1 MGCDQHRP
9 SASGDSC
16 ASPNLPSPRRNVERF
31 AVRAAEPGQT
41 RTLIGTSFLRVLHE
55 FACRANRIGAPKK
68 VVGGAGSQRPRLQHH
83 QRHQPLRRRNLEASE
98 ARLSKGRLRREKKRP
113 RNTGAPDFP
122 HSLPRLPF
130 NPSLLRRRSDDDPR
144 YRPAISGEAETGE
157 AERHQ
162 RPGRRLGDARDSQG
176 KAARIIVVSARV
188 WAAAE

>member
-1 MGCDQHRP
+1 MPGKSDRSAP
-9 SASGDSC
+9 RKSLAKPGLSVLAYNITRAINLSGDETLRRARLASAKAASG
-16 ASPNLPSPRRNVERF
+16 
-31 AVRAAEPGQT
+31 
-41 RTLIGTSFLRVLHE
+41 
-55 FACRANRIGAPKK
+55 AN
-68 VVGGAGSQRPRLQHH
+68 
-83 QRHQPLRRRNLEASE
+83 
-98 ARLSKGRLRREKKRP
+98 KKRP
-113 RNTGAPDFP
+113 RKPGAPDFP